1 MAFCLNPTCNNPDN
15 IPENEYCQGCGSQLA
30 KSSKNYLFREYRII
44 AILDNSEFKRIYLAE
59 DQKQS
64 LCVVKKYIAIA
75 SPADLLILKKQFLHD
90 AQKLYSLDHPQL
102 PQLFSYFELDNCF
115 YLIESFIKGNSLKKE
130 FELEGSF
137 HQDQIQEIIRSLV
150 HVLKYL
156 YNKKIIHYNIQP
168 ENIIRRQYDQSLILV
183 NFGVTTARLFID
195 SQIIIP
201 NCAPEYAAP
210 EQMRGRPTHAS
221 DIYSLGVTCI
231 RLLTGCLEI
240 NSIHLIYDDY
250 HNCWIWQEY
259 LNNKKIKIKTD
270 LAIILNKMLA
280 NLLMERYHSAQEI
293 INDLSVASLSS
304 FPSLVSF
311 KPQINLKQYWKHLVL
326 ILLVSFLFILAWNHL
341 IKIKI
346 TPGEAILAIIAG
358 SSLLTIIKIESNS
371 RQDKLRLEK
380 LTQANKKLVSDNLRL
395 NFDKKILDHQ
405 LQRFEEE
412 IILKEDFLE
421 NEHQWLVG
429 KSQGVKRYIAQSK
442 YYFKIR
448 KYYERNHM
456 YFSWIDLPKL
466 PKDYDIELNSIFIE
480 GEKEGWYGL
489 ILGTDESNYYL
500 FRINRYGYGRVS
512 LLKNGVWEQGSFE
525 MCKVNCYD
533 EMIVKLHVRDGDY
546 FSYYLSE
553 VSSPEEETCIS
564 TGTLALKCNK
574 VGVFVSVKRQ
584 DKIIAFESLY
594 ITSKVNQ
601 IPEKQEIL

>member
-1 MAFCLNPTCNNPDN
+1 MAFCLNPACNNPDN
-15 IPENEYCQGCGSQLA
+15 IPENEYCQGCGSELA
-30 KSSKNYLFREYRII
+30 KSSKNYQFQEYRII
-44 AILDNSEFKRIYLAE
+44 AILDNNEFKKIYLAE
-59 DQKQS
+59 DQKQN

-75 SPADLLILKKQFLHD
+75 SQSDLLILKKQFLQD

-115 YLIESFIKGNSLKKE
+115 YLIENFIKGNSLKKE

-137 HQDQIQEIIRSLV
+137 HQDQIKIIINSLV
-150 HVLKYL
+150 PVLKYL
-156 YNKKIIHYNIQP
+156 HNKNIIHQNIQP

-183 NFGVTTARLFID
+183 NFGIATARLFTD

-210 EQMRGRPTHAS
+210 EQMRGRPTHAT

-231 RLLTGCLEI
+231 RLLTGCLET

-250 HNCWIWQEY
+250 YNCWIWQEY
-259 LNNKKIKIKTD
+259 LKNKKIKIRPD
-270 LAIILNKMLA
+270 LIIILNKMLA
-280 NLLMERYHSAQEI
+280 NSLMERYRSAQEI
-293 INDLSVASLSS
+293 INDSGVASMYSFSS
-304 FPSLVSF
+304 LISF
-311 KPQINLKQYWKHLVL
+311 KPQINIKQYWKHLVL
-326 ILLVSFLFILAWNHL
+326 ISLVSFFFILAWHHL

-346 TPGEAILAIIAG
+346 TLGEAILTIVAG
-358 SSLLTIIKIESNS
+358 SSLLTIIKIDSNN
-371 RQDKLRLEK
+371 REDKLKLEK
-380 LTQANKKLVSDNLRL
+380 LTQANKKLVNDNLRL

-421 NEHQWLVG
+421 NHHEWLVG
-429 KSQGVKRYIAQSK
+429 KSQGIKRYIAQSK

-448 KYYERNHM
+448 KYHEGNHM

-466 PKDYDIELNSIFIE
+466 PKDYDIQLNSIFIE

-489 ILGTDESNYYL
+489 ILGADESNYYL

-512 LLKNGVWEQGSFE
+512 LLKDGIWEQGSFE

-533 EMIVKLHVRDGDY
+533 EMILSLHVRDGNC

-553 VSSPEEETCIS
+553 VTSPKQETCIS

-574 VGVFVSVKRQ
+574 VGVFVSVKKQ

-594 ITSKVNQ
+594 ITSKVKQ
-601 IPEKQEIL
+601 IQEELRM